1 MLEAI
6 LKYLGMDPDK
16 VKDEKA
22 FTDEFNKSYYNKKA
36 FENQKS
42 PEFRELYPKM
52 IGKFAGAS
60 TSKIQSFLKKNGM
73 GNLLEDKEIEGK
85 EFEEVLD
92 MAMEKLH
99 GELNGK
105 IKQLTDD
112 AGKNTDEKIKT
123 LTAEKEQLTK
133 KIESLDDALKTT
145 KTQLE
150 ADTKAFAAERGGWKL
165 NAERDKVYSQI
176 KWKDGATELEK
187 KGFMQTIDESLE
199 FAFDEKNAFTVLD
212 KASKKMLP
220 GKKSGE
226 FQAPLEAI
234 EALGVKNNIWAQ
246 NPHQTKQTKQSFSAK
261 QVAPNGNLGT
271 FTPPGNPGVGGRVRK
286 VSGAITENP
295 PSNE

>member
-1 MLEAI
+1 
-6 LKYLGMDPDK
+6 MDPEK

-22 FTDEFNKSYYNKKA
+22 FTAEFNQNFYNKKA

-123 LTAEKEQLTK
+123 LSAEKEQLTK
-133 KIESLDDALKTT
+133 KIESLDEALKTT
-145 KTQLE
+145 KTDLE
-150 ADTKAFAAERGGWKL
+150 TKTKTFDSERSGWKM
-165 NAERDKVYSQI
+165 NTEKDKLYSQI

-187 KGFMQTIDESLE
+187 KGFLLTIEEALE
-199 FAFDEKNAFTVLD
+199 FAFDEKQSFQALD
-212 KASKKMLP
+212 KASKKLLP

-226 FQAPLEAI
+226 FKSPIEAI
-234 EALGVKNNIWAQ
+234 EDLGVKNQIWAQ
-246 NPHQTKQTKQSFSAK
+246 NPHKTEQKKQTFSGR
-261 QVAPNGNLGT
+261 QQQGNQNNGT
-271 FTPPGNPGVGGRVRK
+271 FTPPGNPNAGGRVRK
-286 VSGAITENP
+286 VSGAITDSQE

>member
-1 MLEAI
+1 
-6 LKYLGMDPDK
+6 MDPEK

-22 FTDEFNKSYYNKKA
+22 FTAEFNQNFYNKKA

-133 KIESLDDALKTT
+133 KIESLDEALKTT
-145 KTQLE
+145 KTDLE
-150 ADTKAFAAERGGWKL
+150 TKTKTFDSERSGWKL
-165 NAERDKVYSQI
+165 NTEKDKIYSQI

-187 KGFMQTIDESLE
+187 KGFMQTVEEALE
-199 FAFDEKNAFTVLD
+199 FAFDEKQSFQALD
-212 KASKKMLP
+212 KASKKLLP

-226 FQAPLEAI
+226 FKSPLEAI
-234 EALGVKNNIWAQ
+234 EDLGVKHNVWAQ
-246 NPHQTKQTKQSFSAK
+246 NPHKTEQKKQQFSGR
-261 QVAPNGNLGT
+261 QQQGNQNNGT
-271 FTPPGNPGVGGRVRK
+271 FTPPGNPNAGGRVRK
-286 VSGAITENP
+286 VSGAITDTDS
-295 PSNE
+295 SNE